1 MSQGTY
7 THKELAGMLGLS
19 ETTVKSYR
27 RKFPGCIPVVSFGKP
42 IRFSEEA
49 AAVALRIRDLF
60 ETGMSVPDVRARL
73 ADEFAWIEAEAPAAP
88 AQPEKRDADPG
99 PQLSL
104 GVSNMAKSLVDMSQK
119 QKAIL
124 TRISGLEERLGDL
137 AARSAAAADPFGPS
151 ERAGEAD
158 RSGAGQLQALDR
170 ERGARLEERLTR
182 LDEQTQDLAESV
194 RDLAGQLARFLG
206 ERDQAARQWREKAPE
221 TMAEAADLA
230 QAARPTAKVIPL
242 RPETPP
248 AAPPLPESP
257 PADPGRAFYSLPL
270 MVRTEQGAYVSAGGR
285 SRGRF
290 CLNDLKAM
298 LIYGFAPPGHFSLR
312 WEAHGQGWWLFLEQE
327 TGGQSVHMLLME
339 LPGKGGNVAVILKL
353 LRNGESVHPAEICS
367 IIDSLS
373 S

>member
-60 ETGMSVPDVRARL
+60 ETGMGVPDVRARL
-73 ADEFAWIEAEAPAAP
+73 AAEFAWIEAEAPAAQ
-88 AQPEKRDADPG
+88 AVDEKRDDDSG
-99 PQLSL
+99 PRLSQ

-124 TRISGLEERLGDL
+124 NRISGLEERLGGL
-137 AARSAAAADPFGPS
+137 AAQPPGGPLAGPDEAAN
-151 ERAGEAD
+151 
-158 RSGAGQLQALDR
+158 SGAEERRSLDLER
-170 ERGARLEERLTR
+170 EARLEERLAR
-182 LDEQTQDLAESV
+182 LDEQTQGLAESV

-206 ERDQAARQWREKAPE
+206 ERDQAAKEWREKAPE
-221 TMAEAADLA
+221 TMAEAAKLA
-230 QAARPTAKVIPL
+230 EATRATAKVIPL
-242 RPETPP
+242 RPESPP
-248 AAPPLPESP
+248 AAPPPPLESP
-257 PADPGRAFYSLPL
+257 PADPGRAFFSLPL

-298 LIYGFAPPGHFSLR
+298 LIYGFAPPEHFSLR

-327 TGGQSVHMLLME
+327 SGGQSVHMLLME
-339 LPGKGGNVAVILKL
+339 LPGKGGNAAVILKL
-353 LRNGESVHPAEICS
+353 LRNGDSVHPAEICA
-367 IIDSLS
+367 IIDSLAS
-373 S
+373 